1 MAEFSFFNKINLGRA
16 FEHNLGPGGMEFGG
30 GGGRFIQ
37 GYKELEKTEGRQENN
52 Y

>member
-30 GGGRFIQ
+30 GGKVHARLQRTG
-37 GYKELEKTEGRQENN
+37 KN
-52 Y
+52 

>member
-30 GGGRFIQ
+30 GGGKVHTRLQ
-37 GYKELEKTEGRQENN
+37 RTGKN
-52 Y
+52 